1 MTRYRVVKANPSR
14 WAVLAQDDRGNT
26 FGTYFATSWQI
37 AMDFADNERLGRL
50 HPISVDK
57 SV

>member
-26 FGTYFATSWQI
+26 FGTWFATSWQI
-37 AMDFADNERLGRL
+37 AMDFANDESRGRL
-50 HPISVDK
+50 HPVYVDK
-57 SV
+57 SS